1 LQTKGI
7 GYAWL
12 ECARGEEGVV
22 CMECRVCTSSDV
34 FEVFAIPPIPLVGEF
49 TSEPNIEAD
58 LFPITVLHCDTCKV
72 LQIKESI
79 DSERLFREYSFS
91 SSTVAGLVKHF
102 SEYASWIWERY
113 KPSKVLEIGCNDGVL
128 LSPLAS
134 YGVEV
139 FGLDISENITQLA
152 KSKGLNAQAL
162 KFSEENSAK
171 VLAWAGKVDFV
182 TASNTFPHN
191 EDPNGFLEAVT
202 KVLTVDGKLALEVMY
217 SGSLQ
222 ESLQWDTIYHEH
234 LHFHS
239 LTSLQNLLSR
249 HGFYLEYAEIVPMHA
264 GSLRIIAAKQE
275 QKFTPEVDRILK
287 MELESGLNSRK
298 NWNNFASQCWDSIDM
313 ARSMLIERQKF
324 GEIWA
329 YGAAGRATMWI
340 KVARL
345 DFIEKV
351 IDSSPLRA
359 GHFMP
364 GSDMPIVFPN
374 ELHGN
379 QSVKTIFVTA
389 WNYAEGI
396 AAQHPE
402 FEGFWSVPLPQYL
415 EFPGKKESGL

>member
-1 LQTKGI
+1 
-7 GYAWL
+7 
-12 ECARGEEGVV
+12 
-22 CMECRVCTSSDV
+22 MECRVCANSDV
-34 FEVFAIPPIPLVGEF
+34 VEIFAIPPIPLVGEF
-49 TSEPNIEAD
+49 TSKPNTQAD
-58 LFPITVLHCDTCKV
+58 LFPITVLHCDNCKV

-79 DSERLFREYSFS
+79 DSERLFQEYSFS
-91 SSTVAGLVKHF
+91 SSTVAGLVRHF
-102 SEYASWIWERY
+102 SDYATWIWERY
-113 KPSKVLEIGCNDGVL
+113 KPAKVLEVGCNDGVL
-128 LSPLAS
+128 LSPLAR

-162 KFSEENSAK
+162 KFGEENVAK
-171 VLAWAGKVDFV
+171 VLAWTGEVDFV

-202 KVLTVDGKLALEVMY
+202 KVLTLDGKLALEVMY
-217 SGSLQ
+217 AGSLQ
-222 ESLQWDTIYHEH
+222 DSLQWDTIYHEH

-239 LTSLQNLLSR
+239 LTSLQNLLNR
-249 HGFYLEYAEIVPMHA
+249 HGFFLEYAEIVPMHA
-264 GSLRIIAAKQE
+264 GSLRIIASKRVP
-275 QKFTPEVDRILK
+275 KTTPEVDLILK
-287 MELESGLNSRK
+287 QELDSGLNSRE
-298 NWNNFASQCWDSIDM
+298 NWNGFATKCWNSIDI
-313 ARSMLIERQKF
+313 ARSMLTERQKF

-345 DFIEKV
+345 DFIKKV

-364 GSDMPIVFPN
+364 GSDIPIVFPD
-374 ELHGN
+374 ELQRD
-379 QSVKTIFVTA
+379 QSVKTIFITA

-402 FEGFWSVPLPQYL
+402 FEGFWTVPLPEYS
-415 EFPGKKESGL
+415 EFIGKKESGL

>member
-1 LQTKGI
+1 
-7 GYAWL
+7 
-12 ECARGEEGVV
+12 
-22 CMECRVCTSSDV
+22 MECRVCANSDV
-34 FEVFAIPPIPLVGEF
+34 VEIFAIPPIPLVGEF
-49 TSEPNIEAD
+49 TSKPNTQAD
-58 LFPITVLHCDTCKV
+58 LFPITVLHCDNCKV

-79 DSERLFREYSFS
+79 DSERLFQEYSFS
-91 SSTVAGLVKHF
+91 SSTVAGLVRHF
-102 SEYASWIWERY
+102 SDYATWIWERY
-113 KPSKVLEIGCNDGVL
+113 KPAKVLEVGCNDGVL
-128 LSPLAS
+128 LSPLAR

-152 KSKGLNAQAL
+152 KSKGLNTQAL
-162 KFSEENSAK
+162 QFGEANVAK
-171 VLAWAGKVDFV
+171 VLAWTGEVDFV

-202 KVLTVDGKLALEVMY
+202 KVLTLDGKLALEVMY
-217 SGSLQ
+217 AGSLQ
-222 ESLQWDTIYHEH
+222 DSLQWDTIYHEH

-239 LTSLQNLLSR
+239 LTSLKNLLNR
-249 HGFYLEYAEIVPMHA
+249 HGFFLEYAEIVPMHA
-264 GSLRIIAAKQE
+264 GSLRIIASKRVP
-275 QKFTPEVDRILK
+275 KTTPEVDLILK
-287 MELESGLNSRK
+287 QELDSGLNSRE
-298 NWNNFASQCWDSIDM
+298 NWNDFATKCWNSIDI
-313 ARSMLIERQKF
+313 ARSMLTERQKF

-345 DFIEKV
+345 DFIKKV

-364 GSDMPIVFPN
+364 GSDIPIVFPG
-374 ELHGN
+374 ELQRD

-402 FEGFWSVPLPQYL
+402 FGGFWTVPLPEYS
-415 EFPGKKESGL
+415 EFIGKKESGL

>member
-1 LQTKGI
+1 
-7 GYAWL
+7 
-12 ECARGEEGVV
+12 
-22 CMECRVCTSSDV
+22 MECRVCASSDV
-34 FEVFAIPPIPLVGEF
+34 VEIFAIPPIPLVGEF
-49 TSEPNIEAD
+49 TSKPNTQAD
-58 LFPITVLHCDTCKV
+58 LFPITVLHCDSCKV

-79 DSERLFREYSFS
+79 DSERLFQEYSFS
-91 SSTVAGLVKHF
+91 SSTVAGLVRHF
-102 SEYASWIWERY
+102 SDYATWIWERY
-113 KPSKVLEIGCNDGVL
+113 KPTKVLEVGCNDGVL
-128 LSPLAS
+128 LSPLAR

-162 KFSEENSAK
+162 KFGEKNVAK
-171 VLAWAGKVDFV
+171 VLAWTGEVDFV

-202 KVLTVDGKLALEVMY
+202 KVLTLDGKLALEVMY
-217 SGSLQ
+217 AGSLQ
-222 ESLQWDTIYHEH
+222 DSLQWDTIYHEH

-239 LTSLQNLLSR
+239 LTSLQNLLNR
-249 HGFYLEYAEIVPMHA
+249 HGFFLEYAEIVPMHA
-264 GSLRIIAAKQE
+264 GSLRIIASKRVP
-275 QKFTPEVDRILK
+275 KTTPEVDLILK
-287 MELESGLNSRK
+287 QELDSGLNSRE
-298 NWNNFASQCWDSIDM
+298 NWNDFATKCWNSIDI
-313 ARSMLIERQKF
+313 ARSMLTERQKF

-345 DFIEKV
+345 DFIKKV

-364 GSDMPIVFPN
+364 GSDIPIVFPD
-374 ELHGN
+374 ELQRD
-379 QSVKTIFVTA
+379 QSVKTIFITA

-402 FEGFWSVPLPQYL
+402 FKGFWTVPLPEYS
-415 EFPGKKESGL
+415 EFIGKKESGL

>member
-1 LQTKGI
+1 M
-7 GYAWL
+7 A
-12 ECARGEEGVV
+12 
-22 CMECRVCTSSDV
+22 CRVCASPDV
-34 FEVFAIPPIPLVGEF
+34 VEIFAIPPIPLVGEF
-49 TSEPNIEAD
+49 TSKPNIQAD
-58 LFPITVLHCDTCKV
+58 LFPITVLHCDSCKV

-79 DSERLFREYSFS
+79 NSERLFQEYSFS
-91 SSTVAGLVKHF
+91 SSTVAGLVRHF
-102 SEYASWIWERY
+102 TDYATWIWERY
-113 KPSKVLEIGCNDGVL
+113 KPAKVLEVGCNDGVL
-128 LSPLAS
+128 LSPLARH
-134 YGVEV
+134 GVEV

-162 KFSEENSAK
+162 EFGEKNLAK
-171 VLAWAGKVDFV
+171 ILAWAGKVDFV

-202 KVLTVDGKLALEVMY
+202 KVLTLDGRLALEVMY
-217 SGSLQ
+217 AGSLQ
-222 ESLQWDTIYHEH
+222 DSLQWDTIYHEH

-239 LTSLQNLLSR
+239 LTSLQNLLNR

-264 GSLRIIAAKQE
+264 GSLRIIASKRAPNTTPEIDLILKQE
-275 QKFTPEVDRILK
+275 LD
-287 MELESGLNSRK
+287 SGLNSRE
-298 NWNNFASQCWDSIDM
+298 NWNEFATKCWNSIEVTK
-313 ARSMLIERQKF
+313 SMLNERQKF

-340 KVARL
+340 KVAKL
-345 DFIEKV
+345 DFIKKV

-364 GSDMPIVFPN
+364 GSNIPIVFPD
-374 ELHGN
+374 ELQRD

-402 FEGFWSVPLPQYL
+402 FEGVWTVPLPEYS
-415 EFPGKKESGL
+415 EFIGKKESG

>member
-1 LQTKGI
+1 
-7 GYAWL
+7 
-12 ECARGEEGVV
+12 
-22 CMECRVCTSSDV
+22 MECRVCASSDV
-34 FEVFAIPPIPLVGEF
+34 VEIFAIPPIPLVGEF
-49 TSEPNIEAD
+49 TSKPNTQAD
-58 LFPITVLHCDTCKV
+58 LFPITVLHCDSCKV

-79 DSERLFREYSFS
+79 DSERLFQEYSFS
-91 SSTVAGLVKHF
+91 SSTVAGLVRHF
-102 SEYASWIWERY
+102 SDYATWIWERY
-113 KPSKVLEIGCNDGVL
+113 KPTKVLEVGCNDGVL
-128 LSPLAS
+128 LSPLTR

-162 KFSEENSAK
+162 KFGEKNVAK
-171 VLAWAGKVDFV
+171 VLAWTGEVDFV

-202 KVLTVDGKLALEVMY
+202 KVLTLDGKLALEVMY
-217 SGSLQ
+217 AGSLQ
-222 ESLQWDTIYHEH
+222 DSLQWDTIYHEH

-239 LTSLQNLLSR
+239 LTSLQNLLNR
-249 HGFYLEYAEIVPMHA
+249 HGFFLEYAEIVPMHA
-264 GSLRIIAAKQE
+264 GSLRIIASKRVP
-275 QKFTPEVDRILK
+275 KTTPEVDLILK
-287 MELESGLNSRK
+287 QELDSGLNSRE
-298 NWNNFASQCWDSIDM
+298 NWNDFATKCWNSIDIV
-313 ARSMLIERQKF
+313 RSMLTERQKF

-345 DFIEKV
+345 DFIKKV

-364 GSDMPIVFPN
+364 GSDIPIVFPD
-374 ELHGN
+374 ELQRD
-379 QSVKTIFVTA
+379 QSVKTIFITA

-402 FEGFWSVPLPQYL
+402 FKGFWTVPLPEYS
-415 EFPGKKESGL
+415 EFIGKKESGL